1 MVDSVYK
8 VATRPQNSKAEMV
21 MEDSNV
27 VGATGGIV
35 GVIGEAVEAA
45 SSMAIGG
52 AKVGDAETGGIAS
65 IGSSPYFVGTG
76 VDCACSACGGTG
88 GATMGEAPGGVE

>member
-35 GVIGEAVEAA
+35 GVIRRAGAT
-45 SSMAIGG
+45 SSMDTGG